1 LFFCLDAQT
10 GQQIWENTTSRPLPA
25 AEGRMAI
32 YKDKL
37 YCSISGGNANYY
49 LLCVDINTGKE
60 LWRDWGPWGNI
71 AFDVLID
78 QKTGYLYCYTG
89 WATMC
94 VDFNK
99 TPKK

>member
-1 LFFCLDAQT
+1 
-10 GQQIWENTTSRPLPA
+10 
-25 AEGRMAI
+25 MAI

-60 LWRDWGPWGNI
+60 LWRDWGAWGHI
-71 AFDVLID
+71 AMGVLID

-94 VDFNK
+94 VDLNK